1 MKRIMLFIVCAFSL
15 MGISAQI
22 NLGAMSEK
30 DRNEY
35 LINLSKEVAK
45 NFGPGYNTDLQ
56 PTIELMKYKVVKFED
71 GRRTYDEHLEGC
83 EYYRVTFPYDE
94 TKERL
99 DWSYSAF
106 VEILKDTGEPIV
118 VGFGNGWGKD
128 FVVGLSYKEWLKIGI
143 KEENQVKYQQV
154 VKDTTDIWGGK
165 PVRYSPY
172 KK

>member
-1 MKRIMLFIVCAFSL
+1 MEVT
-15 MGISAQI
+15 AQI
-22 NLGAMSEK
+22 NLGKMSEK

-35 LINLSKEVAK
+35 LINLSREVAK
-45 NFGPGYNTDLQ
+45 NFGPGYNTNLQ

-106 VEILKDTGEPIV
+106 VEILKDTGEPICV
-118 VGFGNGWGKD
+118 MFGIGWGKN
-128 FVVGLSYKEWLKIGI
+128 FVVGLSYKEWLKVGI
-143 KEENQVKYQQV
+143 EKENQVVYQQAV
-154 VKDTTDIWGGK
+154 RDTIDIWGGK
-165 PVRYSPY
+165 PMWYNPD
-172 KK
+172 K